1 MLGGRWILQR
11 VLGVDLA
18 ERRFSVDLE
27 ARLLVSL
34 MEHPGV
40 FMRL

>member
-1 MLGGRWILQR
+1 MLVGRWILQR

-18 ERRFSVDLE
+18 ESRFSVDLK

-34 MEHPGV
+34 MEHLGV